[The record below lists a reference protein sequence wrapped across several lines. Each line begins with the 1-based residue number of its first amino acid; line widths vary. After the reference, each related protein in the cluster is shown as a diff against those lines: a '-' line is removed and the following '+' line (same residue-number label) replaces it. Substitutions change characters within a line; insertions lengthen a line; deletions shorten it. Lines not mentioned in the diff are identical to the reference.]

1 MGPLPR
7 RSMFALRATGAVAAT
22 AAHAASFGNPD
33 ERPQGAVNANGGIQK
48 LHWHQVAEWTFMTYG
63 RCPAVYGVLRMVQ
76 SVLTIGTPGVMLSFG
91 PFAMIYFIVLGGAAM
106 LFLLRLFARSPAAGE
121 AGPSDRPQTCR
132 GYHAWTISNR
142 NRIPVPGFAGKV
154 EPGAHH
160 H

>member
-1 MGPLPR
+1 VGPLPR